1 MNRNETTQSRLKI
14 VKIKITINIWNTI
27 LVVLT
32 FLKVWIAV
40 VVQGFPVV
48 MTIDSTALESC
59 LYP

>member
-14 VKIKITINIWNTI
+14 IKIKITINIWNTI

>member
-1 MNRNETTQSRLKI
+1 MNRNETIQSRLKI
-14 VKIKITINIWNTI
+14 IKIKITINIWNTI